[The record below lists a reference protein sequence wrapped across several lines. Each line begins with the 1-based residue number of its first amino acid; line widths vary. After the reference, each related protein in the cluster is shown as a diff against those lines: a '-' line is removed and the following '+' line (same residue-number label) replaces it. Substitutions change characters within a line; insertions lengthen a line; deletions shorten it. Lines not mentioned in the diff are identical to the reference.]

1 MKDSSG
7 SGHSRTEPAVID
19 QLELMG
25 TVALP
30 AARSSE
36 RVSGEQALVMPEFD
50 ALYEEHFA
58 AVWRLLQAIGVMR
71 SSLDD
76 AVQDVFLA
84 AYRQL
89 GTFEA
94 RSSIRTW
101 LCGIACHVAANH
113 RRREQR
119 KGGLALLDQEAWAAV
134 GPGPLEQ
141 LEQTRAWVIVRA
153 FLESLDERKRTA
165 YVLSRVEGLTA
176 PEIAQALHIPLN
188 TVYSRLHAAEIAL
201 EQFLAANKI
210 RENNHE

>member
-1 MKDSSG
+1 M
-7 SGHSRTEPAVID
+7 D
-19 QLELMG
+19 QPELMG
-25 TVALP
+25 TAALP
-30 AARSSE
+30 AARCSA
-36 RVSGEQALVMPEFD
+36 RVSGEHALALPEFD

-58 AVWRLLQAIGVMR
+58 AVWRLLQAMGVTR

-141 LEQTRAWVIVRA
+141 LEQTRAWAIVRA
-153 FLESLDERKRTA
+153 FLDSLDERKRTTYA
-165 YVLSRVEGLTA
+165 LSRVEGLTA

-188 TVYSRLHAAEIAL
+188 TVYSRLHASEVAL
-201 EQFLAANKI
+201 QQFLAANKI
-210 RENNHE
+210 RENDNE